1 MVATLCP
8 FQESFM
14 ILKSRP
20 KLNNLGRQGSLQ
32 KYPTMYILEGKPN
45 TNQSMAYKTVEKKF
59 PSLKFGVTEN
69 DFS

>member
-45 TNQSMAYKTVEKKF
+45 TNQSMAY
-59 PSLKFGVTEN
+59 
-69 DFS
+69 